1 MKFSLQSVGHR
12 NWGAKALIGTLAAGA
27 CLLSSACSDDD
38 GFGIINPDA
47 GYRPPVPTTDQTAS
61 GDAGP
66 GESSPDAAATHV
78 DAAATEPLGSDTASE
93 ARPGIE
99 AGTSTDGRSSGQT
112 GPVVVTDETTGDEP
126 STDGETTSPNV
137 PSSTDVGRTS
147 DVDPSTEVEAT
158 SSAPSTIGPVTSEP
172 VTSQPGSIDSADTSA
187 PGSET
192 QPDGGDIDTGAP
204 IDTFSSVAATSAAP
218 ASSSAAASTDLSGVI
233 FTLDPD
239 ATDAGLD
246 AGTSGADD
254 TSVDASVSSDPETD
268 AGATTDASVDA
279 GESIHVATL
288 QELTDQSASDYADN
302 EHGLIDGT
310 RLQQWLTNWQVQR
323 PPAID
328 GRLVIL
334 QVVPSG
340 VTTEVHVAANEAAGI
355 YSYLVPASEFNS
367 PRSSGLSAFESDI
380 PNGEAAD
387 AWLAKYAIDPRS
399 DFILLTF
406 EDQPGTTN
414 SIVQSVGRAWVFLKY
429 WGVATDH
436 VGILNGSVD
445 WNGTNAGV
453 ALGLAV
459 DEDYS
464 VPPLDGTVTVRDLGV
479 DATALSIS
487 LEEIIAI
494 LHEEPG
500 APDVEN
506 VRIVDARGGA
516 EALGL
521 KKATSTGRTDCAS
534 YTGSS
539 PNAKCS
545 TPFEGRIK
553 GAHSVPWAQ
562 FLDSKANGFRFLS
575 RDQVKTIFDDQ
586 AEWDVDA
593 EWSIQYCRT
602 NQRSTVTGIVA
613 NVILGYPTRLYE
625 TSFIEWGHSSTTPG
639 IVAADF
645 PFRTDLP
652 TLTEH
657 AELHPDDLGAYTPG
671 GTLGALTQPV
681 TWVAGPN
688 YNDVGDVSP
697 PTVQPWPANA
707 SGWPKLDANATTTR
721 LAIDTDRAYLRGI
734 SIEDLD

>member
-1 MKFSLQSVGHR
+1 MKFSLQKVSRRSLGTR
-12 NWGAKALIGTLAAGA
+12 GASSKPKRAAACEARSTALLGALAAGA

-38 GFGIINPDA
+38 GFGIIDPDA
-47 GYRPPVPTTDQTAS
+47 GYRPPVPTTEASIDAAAPPPDAASTEPSSNGDTSEPPSEVDAGVSSSEGTSSQAASIAS
-61 GDAGP
+61 GDDSVTAGA
-66 GESSPDAAATHV
+66 SSDDTTPTIAATSS
-78 DAAATEPLGSDTASE
+78 DAP
-93 ARPGIE
+93 
-99 AGTSTDGRSSGQT
+99 
-112 GPVVVTDETTGDEP
+112 
-126 STDGETTSPNV
+126 
-137 PSSTDVGRTS
+137 TS
-147 DVDPSTEVEAT
+147 DVEAT
-158 SSAPSTIGPVTSEP
+158 SSAQSARSTDATGPSGVVFTLDTTV
-172 VTSQPGSIDSADTSA
+172 ADAGT
-187 PGSET
+187 
-192 QPDGGDIDTGAP
+192 D
-204 IDTFSSVAATSAAP
+204 AATS
-218 ASSSAAASTDLSGVI
+218 D
-233 FTLDPD
+233 
-239 ATDAGLD
+239 
-246 AGTSGADD
+246 ADD
-254 TSVDASVSSDPETD
+254 TQLDASVSNATESELDAAIDASSDS
-268 AGATTDASVDA
+268 SVDA
-279 GESIHVATL
+279 APPIHVASL

-310 RLQQWLTNWQVQR
+310 RLQQWHTNWQVQR
-323 PPAID
+323 PAAID
-328 GRLVIL
+328 GRLIIL

-340 VTTEVHVAANEAAGI
+340 VTTEVHVSANEAAGI
-355 YSYLVPASEFNS
+355 YSYLVPSSEFNS
-367 PRSSGLSAFESDI
+367 PRSSGLSSFESDI
-380 PNGEAAD
+380 PSGEAAD

-406 EDQPGTTN
+406 EDQASTTN
-414 SIVQSVGRAWVFLKY
+414 SVVQSVGRAWVFLKY

-436 VGILNGSVD
+436 IGILNGSVD

-453 ALGLAV
+453 ALSLAV

-479 DATALSIS
+479 DATTLSIS

-494 LHEEPG
+494 LHQEPG
-500 APDVEN
+500 APDVDN

-553 GAHSVPWAQ
+553 GAHSVPWTQ
-562 FLDSKANGFRFLS
+562 FLDSKANGFRFLP
-575 RDQVKTIFDDQ
+575 RDTIKTTFDEQ
-586 AEWDVDA
+586 AAWDVDA

-613 NVILGYPTRLYE
+613 NVILGYPTRFYE

-652 TLTEH
+652 SLTEH

-671 GTLGALTQPV
+671 GTLAALTQPV

-688 YNDVGDVSP
+688 YNDADDVSP
-697 PTVQPWPANA
+697 PSVQPWPVNA
-707 SGWPKLDANATTTR
+707 SGWPKLDPTATTTR
-721 LAIDTDRAYLRGI
+721 LAIDTDRAYLRGV
-734 SIEDLD
+734 SVEDLD